1 MTRCRSRLLRAL
13 LALLWMVG
21 TGAMAA
27 EAMLPDSHV
36 PHQHQGIS
44 VSDAGP
50 DGADVPDHAGADAC
64 HCAHTHVSGLV
75 AAPFTLPSDRTVRW
89 QPLPQILVLHS
100 LPHAPPR
107 QPPRA

>member
-1 MTRCRSRLLRAL
+1 MARLRSRLLRAL

-21 TGAMAA
+21 AGAMSA

-44 VSDAGP
+44 VSDAGTGDAGLP
-50 DGADVPDHAGADAC
+50 NHAGADAC
-64 HCAHTHVSGLV
+64 HCTHAHVSGL
-75 AAPFTLPSDRTVRW
+75 AAVPFTLPSDQTVGW
-89 QPLPQILVLHS
+89 QPLSMILALHS